1 MVRCPTVGSRG
12 RRMSG
17 SGVGLRRVVDRL
29 GAMRV
34 GLTGGIASGK
44 STVSKL
50 LADFGAVIVDSD
62 LIAREVVEPGTQ
74 GLAQVVAEFGP
85 AVLTEAGE
93 LDRAKVGELVFADES
108 ARARL
113 NAIVHPLVGAR
124 SAELEE
130 AGRAAGRLVVN
141 DIPLLVEVGYAPFFD
156 EVIVVDVPVETQVE
170 RAVSR
175 GMSEADVRA
184 RISAQ
189 ASREERLAAATYV
202 IDNTGTLQDLSKRVR
217 EIYDSLA

>member
-1 MVRCPTVGSRG
+1 
-12 RRMSG
+12 
-17 SGVGLRRVVDRL
+17 
-29 GAMRV
+29 MRV

-44 STVSKL
+44 STVSEL
-50 LADFGAVIVDSD
+50 LAGFGAVIVDSD
-62 LIAREVVEPGTQ
+62 KIAREVVEPGTP

-85 AVLTEAGE
+85 SVLTESGA
-93 LDRAKVGELVFADES
+93 LDRAKVGEIVFADEG

-130 AGRAAGRLVVN
+130 AGRAGGKLVVN
-141 DIPLLVEVGYAPFFD
+141 DIPLLVEVGYAPFFE

-170 RAVSR
+170 RAIAR
-175 GMSEADVRA
+175 GMTEIDARA
-184 RISAQ
+184 RIAAQ

-202 IDNTGTLQDLSKRVR
+202 IDNTGSLDDLRKRVR
-217 EIYDSLA
+217 EIYDALAGTR

>member
-1 MVRCPTVGSRG
+1 
-12 RRMSG
+12 
-17 SGVGLRRVVDRL
+17 
-29 GAMRV
+29 MRV

-44 STVSKL
+44 STVSEL
-50 LADFGAVIVDSD
+50 LAGFGAVIVDSD
-62 LIAREVVEPGTQ
+62 KIAREVVEPGTP
-74 GLAQVVAEFGP
+74 GLAAVVEEFGP
-85 AVLTEAGE
+85 SVLTESGE
-93 LDRAKVGELVFADES
+93 LDRAKVGEIVFADES
-108 ARARL
+108 ARERL

-130 AGRAAGRLVVN
+130 AARTAGRLVVN

-175 GMSEADVRA
+175 GMAEADARS

-189 ASREERLAAATYV
+189 ASREDRLAAATYV
-202 IDNTGTLQDLSKRVR
+202 IDNTGTLDDLRKRVQ
-217 EIYDSLA
+217 EIYDALARTR